1 MELQGA
7 ECAGAGQAGKL
18 FVIGIDD
25 HGDAIDMGRDGRSER
40 AHLVGFDMAR
50 AFGEMDE
57 ADMARPGAHGGAHR
71 LRRGQAADL
80 DRDSGHGPAF
90 RP

>member
-1 MELQGA
+1 MKMNKFNKIYNLLLERNKNDYEIYHKSFTEALN
-7 ECAGAGQAGKL
+7 EVIKKL
-18 FVIGIDD
+18 K
-25 HGDAIDMGRDGRSER
+25 EK
-40 AHLVGFDMAR
+40 GFK
-50 AFGEMDE
+50 MDE

-80 DRDSGHGPAF
+80 DRDSGHGRAF